1 MKKVINIT
9 LGSIVFAIEQEAYD
23 ILASYLE
30 GIKQNISDNDDAT
43 EIVADVESAIA
54 EKFLARKR
62 SEKMAVTSEDV
73 SAVTKEMGSPADFG
87 EGDTQSGEGDGA
99 SEARNASTG
108 SAPETKKRL
117 YRDTDDAIIAGVA
130 SGLARYFDID
140 PVIVRILFIVSIFFN
155 GLGILAYIILWLV
168 VPAAETA
175 TQKYAMRGEKMT
187 VVQITERVKRKI
199 DEVDTDELKN
209 KAHKTWGGF
218 RPVLVKMF
226 DALGVF
232 VSVLV
237 SAFRYVIGF
246 VFLVG
251 GALAT
256 AGLVSVYS
264 IVLLSDKA
272 FIPADAQTALDI
284 MLSSSIGIIAI
295 CASFIMTLI
304 PFLVL
309 VLLGGG
315 LVTKRNLFTVSK
327 SISLAVVWIIAV
339 VLAGTTSVLQVQ
351 QVMPVL
357 DPERFENGKYQIH
370 INVEN
375 DSVEI
380 DTTAIPPQ
388 EEDVQSASPSSEP
401 LDLPSGE

>member
-9 LGSIVFAIEQEAYD
+9 LGGVVFAIEQEAYD
-23 ILASYLE
+23 TLASYLE
-30 GIKQNISDNDDAT
+30 GIKQNIIDSDDVI
-43 EIVADVESAIA
+43 EIVSDIEIALA

-62 SEKMAVTSEDV
+62 SEKMAVTVEDV
-73 SAVTKEMGSPADFG
+73 SVVIKEMGNPSDFSEGETQG
-87 EGDTQSGEGDGA
+87 EGIG
-99 SEARNASTG
+99 SEADTS
-108 SAPETKKRL
+108 SEKSVSEIKKRL

-130 SGLARYFDID
+130 SGLANYFDID
-140 PVIVRILFIVSIFFN
+140 PVIVRILFVISVFFN

-187 VVQITERVKRKI
+187 VAQITERVKKKI

-209 KAHKTWGGF
+209 KAQNTWGGF
-218 RPVLVKMF
+218 RPVLVKAF
-226 DALGVF
+226 DVLGVF
-232 VSVLV
+232 VRVFV
-237 SAFRYVIGF
+237 SAFRYIVGF
-246 VFLVG
+246 ALLIG

-284 MLSSSIGIIAI
+284 MIGSGLGIVAI
-295 CASFIMTLI
+295 SASFTMLLI

-309 VLLGGG
+309 VLVGGG
-315 LVTKRNLFTVSK
+315 LVAKRNLFTVGK
-327 SISLAVVWIIAV
+327 SISLAVAWIISV
-339 VLAGTTSVLQVQ
+339 VLAATTSILLVQ

-357 DPERFENGKYQIH
+357 NPEWFEHGSYQIH
-370 INVEN
+370 INV
-375 DSVEI
+375 DDDTVEI
-380 DTTAIPPQ
+380 DATTIIPPQ
-388 EEDVQSASPSSEP
+388 EEDVQSAPPSSEP
-401 LDLPSGE
+401 LSLTEGE